1 MTIFVDESIELWHSQ
16 TWSSSIRST
25 FDDVC
30 YNQNNRLIVLDDIV
44 QIDISHMSE
53 WAITMSRIMFID
65 RNHRSKALT
74 SEEIRVM
81 IQSVVEWSHSVLKDI
96 DNLSDS
102 DRELVIEKVNH
113 EISFIDILLHL
124 NIYLDREYDDENDDT
139 DDSISKDRYI
149 RRVLN
154 RKSFTIRSFCRLQ
167 FTRDELKISYFDR
180 EHVEEY
186 FENSHTFLSYML
198 FIDDFEVH
206 RNMYRALK
214 IFYLISVNLSYD
226 ERRKLTNVFTLI
238 LRSHD
243 VIIENVINTFAKS
256 IRQLDRDISLIINE
270 DEQEICA
277 FSMSLLED
285 MSQQTVNEKFSHH
298 SAQKE
303 CRSCFC
309 SKKSRE
315 NLTFNTIQHERYHFE
330 TIKQR
335 QHVNQLVEKD
345 RKMFLRETDL
355 RSKTS
360 VIARLCSA
368 LNLIQ
373 TRTYDASHS
382 EWRSLKRILHSF
394 LITSMLSKK
403 DNTQYL
409 KIFQN
414 FSYSLDWSRIQS
426 FMFYIDSW
434 SLSKADRISILL
446 SLILRSHVTMRW
458 FRLSYLQDVR
468 RVLNVKTSSLRVIV
482 KVFDVIVE
490 FNTLVDSQRYIYFER
505 LHDIIVKAR
514 QAYQDLIRCDMNS
527 AQIFQLDSE
536 SVEKVF
542 HNLDVETDSLN
553 ENNFMIEVLFV
564 VAESVEFELEFS
576 LLISRAQSAKRTKK
590 KKRERK
596 LKENKF
602 DNLLRLLNVHA
613 DLHLVDN
620 AREYVTIMNVNVLAE
635 EMKHMFVCL
644 FTLLQ
649 MLKWISES
657 SRQWQTTSHSQ
668 ISWNTCSS
676 KTSWLNRWDL
686 NWLKHEITSN
696 SSWWRRWIMSIA
708 DAHHLFRAFCQYTND
723 HKRRTMRIE
732 LIMYVK
738 IQHITM
744 LNYSCLTLYWIDNY
758 ESNRRQI

>member
-1 MTIFVDESIELWHSQ
+1 M
-16 TWSSSIRST
+16 
-25 FDDVC
+25 
-30 YNQNNRLIVLDDIV
+30 
-44 QIDISHMSE
+44 
-53 WAITMSRIMFID
+53 
-65 RNHRSKALT
+65 
-74 SEEIRVM
+74 
-81 IQSVVEWSHSVLKDI
+81 LKDI

-382 EWRSLKRILHSF
+382 E
-394 LITSMLSKK
+394 
-403 DNTQYL
+403 
-409 KIFQN
+409 
-414 FSYSLDWSRIQS
+414 
-426 FMFYIDSW
+426 
-434 SLSKADRISILL
+434 
-446 SLILRSHVTMRW
+446 
-458 FRLSYLQDVR
+458 
-468 RVLNVKTSSLRVIV
+468 
-482 KVFDVIVE
+482 
-490 FNTLVDSQRYIYFER
+490 
-505 LHDIIVKAR
+505 
-514 QAYQDLIRCDMNS
+514 
-527 AQIFQLDSE
+527 
-536 SVEKVF
+536 
-542 HNLDVETDSLN
+542 
-553 ENNFMIEVLFV
+553 
-564 VAESVEFELEFS
+564 
-576 LLISRAQSAKRTKK
+576 
-590 KKRERK
+590 
-596 LKENKF
+596 
-602 DNLLRLLNVHA
+602 
-613 DLHLVDN
+613 
-620 AREYVTIMNVNVLAE
+620 
-635 EMKHMFVCL
+635 
-644 FTLLQ
+644 
-649 MLKWISES
+649 
-657 SRQWQTTSHSQ
+657 
-668 ISWNTCSS
+668 
-676 KTSWLNRWDL
+676 
-686 NWLKHEITSN
+686 
-696 SSWWRRWIMSIA
+696 
-708 DAHHLFRAFCQYTND
+708 
-723 HKRRTMRIE
+723 
-732 LIMYVK
+732 
-738 IQHITM
+738 
-744 LNYSCLTLYWIDNY
+744 
-758 ESNRRQI
+758 